1 LLRAE
6 KIRLFVGMTAS
17 PRCCRCDVVSD
28 QILHEE
34 WRRRE
39 PISPMSQKDA
49 AIPFLHAMRYRAVRG
64 NDAIA
69 RAALISR
76 RVDMCDAAP
85 QQPAIRGGRLAAAVR
100 THMNPKGERVDIM
113 CIIGE

>member
-1 LLRAE
+1 MAPARTDFA
-6 KIRLFVGMTAS
+6 
-17 PRCCRCDVVSD
+17 DVAKGCGNFFSARD
-28 QILHEE
+28 ALS
-34 WRRRE
+34 RR
-39 PISPMSQKDA
+39 P
-49 AIPFLHAMRYRAVRG
+49 G

-113 CIIGE
+113 RIIGE

>member
-1 LLRAE
+1 
-6 KIRLFVGMTAS
+6 
-17 PRCCRCDVVSD
+17 
-28 QILHEE
+28 
-34 WRRRE
+34 
-39 PISPMSQKDA
+39 MSQKDA

-85 QQPAIRGGRLAAAVR
+85 QQPAIRGGHLAAVVR
-100 THMNPKGERVDIM
+100 AHVNRKCEQVDIM